1 MIRIDRRSF
10 LAGAAGSLALP
21 AVASAGASARPD
33 LAAIA
38 GSIAAEAQRELKLK
52 GLAIGVLAPGGE
64 HVAGAGDTGRGTV
77 PDGSTVF
84 GIGSITKTFTT
95 LTLARAVDQGMV
107 AYDDPVV
114 RHLPDG
120 FDVPTGGGR
129 EITLEHLATQTSGL
143 PRLPAGMEKLPG
155 FDPRDPYAALTVER
169 LARLLRRTRLL
180 SAPGRRFHYSNFG
193 EGLLGIALAHR
204 RGLGYER
211 TVREA
216 VTRPLGLRDVVIE
229 RDADQAAR
237 AAVGHDPKGNPTPD
251 WRLPALAGAGA
262 LYGTA
267 NDLLTYLR
275 AHLRLRPA
283 RMGAGA
289 ADRPHASRAGRREDP
304 DRPGV
309 VHQPASR
316 GGLVRLAQRDQQ
328 RLHELRRV
336 RPRRGARR
344 GRAVQQRDARRRRRD
359 RDAARA
365 RRGLVE
371 PDGAAESDATLGVR
385 HG

>member
-1 MIRIDRRSF
+1 MIRIDRRGF

-33 LAAIA
+33 LPAIA
-38 GSIAAEAQRELKLK
+38 SSIAAEAQSELKLK

-95 LTLARAVDQGMV
+95 LTLARAVDEGMV
-107 AYDDPVV
+107 AYDDPVA

-155 FDPRDPYAALTVER
+155 FDPRDPYAALTVDR
-169 LARLLRRTRLL
+169 LARLLRGGARRRRARPEGQPDPRLA
-180 SAPGRRFHYSNFG
+180 SPGARGRRG
-193 EGLLGIALAHR
+193 AVRHR
-204 RGLGYER
+204 ER
-211 TVREA
+211 PPHV
-216 VTRPLGLRDVVIE
+216 P
-229 RDADQAAR
+229 
-237 AAVGHDPKGNPTPD
+237 
-251 WRLPALAGAGA
+251 AGAP
-262 LYGTA
+262 
-267 NDLLTYLR
+267 
-275 AHLRLRPA
+275 PA
-283 RMGAGA
+283 APRTDGGGA

-309 VHQPASR
+309 VHEP
-316 GGLVRLAQRDQQ
+316 V
-328 RLHELRRV
+328 
-336 RPRRGARR
+336 
-344 GRAVQQRDARRRRRD
+344 
-359 RDAARA
+359 DAA
-365 RRGLVE
+365 GI
-371 PDGAAESDATLGVR
+371 ATLR
-385 HG
+385 ALAEAS

>member
-33 LAAIA
+33 LPAIA

-64 HVAGAGDTGRGTV
+64 HVAGAGDTGRGAV

-95 LTLARAVDQGMV
+95 LTLARAVDQGVV

-180 SAPGRRFHYSNFG
+180 SAPGQRFHYSNFG

-262 LYGTA
+262 LYGTG

-275 AHLRLRPA
+275 AHLRLRPE
-283 RMGAGA
+283 RMGAALRTVRTPRARVDARTRIGLA
-289 ADRPHASRAGRREDP
+289 WFTSRL
-304 DRPGV
+304 PGV
-309 VHQPASR
+309 GSFAWHNGITSGFTSFAAYVPGA
-316 GGLVRLAQRDQQ
+316 GLGVVALSNSGTP
-328 RLHELRRV
+328 V
-336 RPRRGARR
+336 
-344 GRAVQQRDARRRRRD
+344 
-359 RDAARA
+359 
-365 RRGLVE
+365 
-371 PDGAAESDATLGVR
+371 DGAGIATLR
-385 HG
+385 ALAEAS